1 MAKTWA
7 NWSLRGR
14 LALIGFSA
22 MLTALVVGG
31 LAMYSAAEVQDARML
46 DARLEQLGSTILSF
60 VENGLAPDAGPRL
73 PDRAHLNA
81 PPASALLYRY
91 QVWTTDGA
99 LVLRSHEAPTAR
111 PLMALRQLGFG
122 NAQHDGEEF
131 RTYAVRSRD
140 GHMVVQVA
148 ESIDDRAEQLGAL
161 TAHYVAFLLLPFG
174 LILAGTWLLLRGSLR
189 SVDSIARQLR
199 NRNPLDASALK
210 VVRPPEEMLP
220 IVRSLDAMFGRI
232 RHALSVERRFTSV
245 AAHELRTPLAG
256 LRAHAQLAM
265 RATSAEESQESLRA
279 VLQGVDRASHLL
291 TQLLDIAKIEALS
304 EESAPRVQLVDL
316 KQIYFDALKDLM
328 PAAKKKGIVIT
339 EEVRIAEVQGLPFG
353 IFLMLRNLLAN
364 AVLYCPPSGAVRFET
379 FMEGGCP
386 ALTVDDSGRGI
397 PAEDRER
404 AFERFNRLGQQETR
418 GVGLGLSIVLMVVE
432 LHGAKISLLDSPLG
446 GLRCR
451 VVFAEPVAD
460 PEGFGKSQRLV
471 PA

>member
-1 MAKTWA
+1 MPRTWA

-31 LAMYSAAEVQDARML
+31 LAMYSAAEVQDAQML

-60 VENGLAPDAGPRL
+60 VENGLAPERL
-73 PDRAHLNA
+73 ADQVHLKTR
-81 PPASALLYRY
+81 PASALLYRY
-91 QVWTTDGA
+91 QVWTTDGT
-99 LVLRSHEAPTAR
+99 LVLRSHEAPAAR
-111 PLMALRQLGFG
+111 PYMVLTQFGFG

-131 RTYAVRSRD
+131 RIYAVPSRD
-140 GHMVVQVA
+140 GHLVVQVA
-148 ESIDDRAEQLGAL
+148 ESIEDRAEQLGAL
-161 TAHYVAFLLLPFG
+161 TAHYVGFLLMPFG
-174 LILAGTWLLLRGSLR
+174 LILAGTWLLLRRALR

-220 IVRSLDAMFGRI
+220 IVRSLDAMFRRI

-265 RATSAEESQESLRA
+265 RATSAEESQESLQA
-279 VLQGVDRASHLL
+279 VLHGVDRASHLL
-291 TQLLDIAKIEALS
+291 TQLLDIAKIEALA
-304 EESAPRVQLVDL
+304 EESAPHLQLVDL

-328 PAAKKKGIVIT
+328 PAAQKKNVVVT
-339 EEVRIAEVQGLPFG
+339 EDVRVTEVQGLPFG

-364 AVLYCPPSGAVRFET
+364 AVLYCPPGGSVRFAT
-379 FMEGGCP
+379 FTEGGCA
-386 ALTVDDSGRGI
+386 ALTIDDSGPGI

-404 AFERFNRLGQQETR
+404 AFERFNRLSQHDTR

-432 LHGAKISLLDSPLG
+432 LHGAKISLHDSPLG
-446 GLRCR
+446 GLRCK
-451 VVFAEPVAD
+451 VVFGAPVAD
-460 PEGFGKSQRLV
+460 LESFGTPQRLV

>member
-1 MAKTWA
+1 MPRPWA
-7 NWSLRGR
+7 TWSLRRR

-22 MLTALVVGG
+22 MFTALVVGG
-31 LAMYSAAEVQDARML
+31 LAMYSAAEVQDQELL

-60 VENGLAPDAGPRL
+60 VENGLTPEAGLRL
-73 PDRAHLNA
+73 PDRVHLKTR
-81 PPASALLYRY
+81 PASALLYRF
-91 QVWTTDGA
+91 QVWTTEGA
-99 LVLRSHEAPTAR
+99 LLLRSHEAPAAR
-111 PLMALRQLGFG
+111 PLMALTQFGFG
-122 NAQHDGEEF
+122 HAQQDGEEL
-131 RTYAVRSRD
+131 RTYAVPSRD

-148 ESIDDRAEQLGAL
+148 ESIDDRAEQLSTL

-174 LILAGTWLLLRGSLR
+174 LILAGTWLLLRRSLR
-189 SVDSIARQLR
+189 SIDSITRQLR

-220 IVRSLDAMFGRI
+220 IVTSLDAMFRRI

-265 RATSAEESQESLRA
+265 QATSAEESRESLQA

-304 EESAPRVQLVDL
+304 EESPPNLQLADL

-328 PAAKKKGIVIT
+328 PRAKKKGIVLT
-339 EEVRIAEVQGLPFG
+339 EDVRVTEVQGLPFG

-364 AVLYCPPSGAVRFET
+364 AVLYCPPSGAVRFAT
-379 FMEGGCP
+379 FMEEGRP
-386 ALTVDDSGRGI
+386 ALTVDDSGPGI
-397 PAEDRER
+397 RPEDREH
-404 AFERFNRLGQQETR
+404 AFERFNRLGQHETR

-432 LHGAKISLLDSPLG
+432 LHGAKISLVDSPLG
-446 GLRCR
+446 GLRVR
-451 VVFAEPVAD
+451 VVFAEQVTDLESLGAT
-460 PEGFGKSQRLV
+460 GRLV